1 MPITPN
7 QPQAQPQQ
15 LYSPEQ
21 IPPLLLE
28 EFGGV
33 DTNVLRS
40 GVDSKMAYWIDGFMP
55 FGHRNLRTLYDL
67 GSTVYTRTGSASII
81 FFDFYVI
88 NGVPY
93 MIVFQSDGSA
103 TQVNLSTLAV
113 TVVLPAGTITFPSIL
128 NVGTSQW
135 AQQYLLIVA
144 NQANG
149 YWVWDGRVLYTAGT
163 LAPVIVLTSTGNG
176 YSTPPAVIVSGGSG
190 SGATIVAAISNG
202 QVVGATVANSG
213 SGYLATDSI
222 TLTFSGGTV
231 SGSGGSI
238 TVVMGSFPGGSGATG
253 AITSYGFLSTAGGVY
268 FWNIQG
274 VTVTA
279 GGSGYSQFARVNFIS
294 TQAIINA
301 QAAPSVT
308 GGVISAVTMSN
319 LGEYATSGAFFP
331 TVTVIFSDTGYA
343 YVASA
348 SVVATGTGYSPNPS
362 VTVSGGSSPT
372 AQAVIRA
379 NIANGTI
386 SSAVVNSGGFYASVT
401 PTPTVTITDNPSN
414 ATATATLMPFGIQGT
429 SVETFQQYVWII
441 KQAVVFNS
449 AAGSVSDFATSDGG
463 GNKTSPS
470 SVLRSGYTRLKAA
483 NGQLYLFAD
492 SSIDYIS
499 QVNTSGSTVISTTY
513 QLLNADPES
522 GTPYPQSVITYG
534 RGLMFCNAFGIHV
547 IYGSEAK
554 KISDPMNGVYT
565 TISNFGG
572 QQLSTAQHTFLGR
585 KINAALVPIMDPIT
599 QMQTNKLLCWDGK
612 RWFASNQSKQLQYI
626 KSQEFNSQITAY
638 GTDGYIIAPLF
649 TTPSQSF
656 TKTVVS
662 RLWDVG
668 GYWQGV
674 GASRLWGLL
683 QTYDPTY
690 SPVNVT
696 IDNEQ
701 WNPAIGLGS
710 SSVVNVLSAPVVWTN
725 NVGVV
730 ANWTNNASAPAI
742 WENIPVSPGTFV
754 SPPEAV
760 GQAGVLLGITLSTTH
775 KDMAV
780 ISLAV
785 QPEIDQYRG

>member
-1 MPITPN
+1 MTSS
-7 QPQAQPQQ
+7 QAQAQPQQ

-21 IPPLLLE
+21 VPPLLFE

-33 DTNVLRS
+33 DTNVLRA

-67 GSTVYTRTGSASII
+67 GSTIYTHTDSVSII
-81 FFDFYVI
+81 FFDFYVL

-93 MIVFQSDGSA
+93 MIVFQADGSA
-103 TQVNLSTLAV
+103 RQTNLNTLAV
-113 TVVLPAGTITFPSIL
+113 TVVLPAGTIILPSIVS
-128 NVGTSQW
+128 VGTSQW

-163 LAPVIVLTSTGNG
+163 IAPVIVITGTGNG
-176 YSTPPAVIVSGGSG
+176 YNTVPSVIVSGGSG

-202 QVVGATVANSG
+202 QVVGATVANPG
-213 SGYLATDSI
+213 SGYLGTDSI

-238 TVVMGSFPGGSGATG
+238 TVVMGSFPGGSGAVGLISGYGLIGVQSGVYYWDVLGTTVTSGGSQYGQYANVSFVSSQAVTLAQGALVVSGGVVTGVNMTNPGAYATTG
-253 AITSYGFLSTAGGVY
+253 AFDPTITV
-268 FWNIQG
+268 
-274 VTVTA
+274 V
-279 GGSGYSQFARVNFIS
+279 
-294 TQAIINA
+294 
-301 QAAPSVT
+301 
-308 GGVISAVTMSN
+308 
-319 LGEYATSGAFFP
+319 
-331 TVTVIFSDTGYA
+331 FSDSGYA

-348 SVVATGTGYSPNPS
+348 SVVAAGSGYSPNPS

-372 AQAVIRA
+372 AQAVVKA
-379 NIANGTI
+379 NVANGTI
-386 SSAVVNSGGFYASVT
+386 ASAVVNSPGVYSSVT
-401 PTPTVTITDNPSN
+401 PTPTVTVTDTPAN
-414 ATATATLMPFGIQGT
+414 ATATASLMPFGIQGT

-441 KQAVVFNS
+441 KQAVVYNS
-449 AAGSVSDFATSDGG
+449 ASGSVSDFATSDGG

-534 RGLMFCNAFGIHV
+534 RGLMYCNAFGIHV
-547 IYGSEAK
+547 VYGSEAK
-554 KISDPMNGVYT
+554 KVSDPMNGVYT
-565 TISNFGG
+565 TVPNFGG
-572 QQLSTAQHTFLGR
+572 QQISTAEHTFLGR
-585 KINAALVPIMDPIT
+585 KINVALVPIIDPIT
-599 QMQTNKLLCWDGK
+599 QMMTNKLLCWDGK
-612 RWFASNQSKQLQYI
+612 RWFASNQASQLTYI
-626 KSQEFNSQITAY
+626 KSQEVNSQITAY
-638 GTDGYIIAPLF
+638 GTDGYSIAPLF
-649 TTPSQSF
+649 TTPSNSF

-674 GASRLWGLL
+674 GASLLWGLF
-683 QTYDPTY
+683 QVYDPTY

-696 IDNEQ
+696 IDNDQ

-710 SSVVNVLSAPVVWTN
+710 SSAVNVLSASVTWTN
-725 NVGVV
+725 NAGSV
-730 ANWTNNASAPAI
+730 ATWTNNASATAT

-754 SPPEAV
+754 SPPQAV
-760 GQAGVLLGITLSTTH
+760 GQAGVLLGMTLSTAY